1 MDISV
6 IIPTF
11 KPENYL
17 WECLLSLKNQTLS
30 HECYEIILVLNGD
43 KEPYYSGIQYFL
55 DNEFDESYNISFL
68 FTEMANVS
76 NARNLGLD
84 IAKGE
89 YITFLDDDD
98 YVSEDYLSELLKV
111 ASVQT
116 IALAHPVAI
125 SEGKT
130 VNYSIEN
137 EYYKIS
143 SKGIVPFMQARRVFQ
158 GTWMKLFHKDI
169 IGHRRFDLSFKNGE
183 DALFMFLVSDKFV
196 NICSTA
202 PSAIYYRRIRQ
213 NGLYRK
219 KKSISY
225 SIRNA
230 VCLSYSYSTIY
241 LSRPW
246 RYNFIFFITRIL
258 GTIKTLM
265 KSIYNAYKN

>member
-6 IIPTF
+6 IVPTF

-30 HECYEIILVLNGD
+30 HECFEIILVLNGD
-43 KEPYYSGIQYFL
+43 KDPYYFDIQHFL
-55 DNEFDESYNISFL
+55 ENEFDESHNITFL
-68 FTEMANVS
+68 YAEMANVS
-76 NARNLGLD
+76 YARNLGLD

-98 YVSEDYLSELLKV
+98 YVSEDYLSELLNV

-125 SEGKT
+125 SEGHT

-137 EYYKIS
+137 EYMRIS
-143 SKGIVPFMQARRVFQ
+143 TKGIIPFMRARRVFQ
-158 GTWMKLFHKDI
+158 GGCMKLFHKDI
-169 IGHRRFDLSFKNGE
+169 IGDRRFNLTFKNGE
-183 DALFMFLVSDKFV
+183 DALFMFLISDKFF

-202 PSAIYYRRIRQ
+202 PSAIYYRRKRQ
-213 NGLYRK
+213 DGLHRQKRY
-219 KKSISY
+219 ISY

-230 VCLSYSYSTIY
+230 VRLSYSYSIIY
-241 LSRPW
+241 FSSPW

-258 GTIKTLM
+258 GTIKTFM
-265 KSIYNAYKN
+265 KSI